1 MNISEAF
8 SNQKYQSIVD
18 FAQAADFNLKS
29 DINETRLVAVSFYYL
44 ENFEKACVYCQE
56 IYPFLNSDPDFLS
69 FYGSCLRKN
78 GSSKEAEDMY
88 KGSLQTHSNS
98 LSLLNNYA
106 NLLIDLNR
114 FEEAGSLL
122 DKALKIDPNYDDA
135 KSNLSRLTFLRD
147 SSPKITDDTT
157 SSSSSILDYDP
168 LAASFSPDEIKR
180 TFTDKAVLTN
190 SDNSVSGLVESLPS
204 QDLGK
209 EQIERIS
216 LIRSLISSDPMQALA
231 DLRSLFAEV
240 GASSF
245 IYQLAGDIYIRLKL
259 FSDADTCYLT
269 SLSLGSNDSSIL
281 INLANLAHMRGDQIL
296 AFKWLEI
303 VSTKTP
309 DHPQSA
315 AVKNTLFP
323 NGRPSSSSSPFQYN
337 SEQRTKGEFK

>member
-18 FAQAADFNLKS
+18 FAQASDFNIKS
-29 DINETRLVAVSFYYL
+29 DVNEARLVAVSFYYL
-44 ENFEKACVYCQE
+44 DNFEKACAYCQE

-78 GSSKEAEDMY
+78 GSSQDAEDMY
-88 KGSLQTHSNS
+88 KSSLQTHSNS

-114 FEEAGSLL
+114 FEEAGNLL
-122 DKALKIDPNYDDA
+122 NKALKIDPNYDDA
-135 KSNLSRLTFLRD
+135 KSNLSRLAFLKD
-147 SSPKITDDTT
+147 SLPKTNEVNF
-157 SSSSSILDYDP
+157 SSSSSLLDYDP

-180 TFTDKAVLTN
+180 TFTDKAVLAN

-216 LIRSLISSDPMQALA
+216 LIRSLISSNPIQALA
-231 DLRSLFAEV
+231 DLRLLFAEV
-240 GASSF
+240 GASSY

-259 FSDADTCYLT
+259 FADADTCFLT
-269 SLSLGSNDSSIL
+269 SLSLGCNDSSVL

-303 VSTKTP
+303 VSTRTP
-309 DHPQSA
+309 DHPQLA

-323 NGRPSSSSSPFQYN
+323 NGRPSFSSSPFQYN
-337 SEQRTKGEFK
+337 PEQRTQGEFK